1 MLAARLKRAAPE
13 ADIHTSVVAPDQGP
27 GWGAFSIVTG
37 TYNYWLVLLS
47 VAVAVFVS
55 YTALSLSARV
65 ARANGASSRIW
76 ATGGAIAMG
85 CGIWS
90 MHFIGMLAFRLPIPL
105 SYDIGITVAS
115 LMIAIA
121 VSGLALAIASRP
133 EVNFAR
139 LAAGAVAMGI
149 GISAMHYCG
158 MTAIQIA
165 PMIRYEPVLLAASVA
180 VAIAASF
187 VALWLFVYLRSG
199 RSVQMAIAR
208 IGAAFVMG
216 LAISGTH
223 YTGMAAS
230 RFARNAYCTG
240 AVGMDSVW
248 LATTV
253 GVVAFALLSI
263 TTILLVYDAHLE
275 SRTRRHNEQLEQANA
290 QLQHVATHDSLTG
303 LPNRLLLGDRLEQAI
318 ANGERHQ
325 RRFAVMVMDL
335 DRFKSINDS
344 LGHLS
349 GDELLKEAARRL
361 AARLRR
367 TDTLA
372 RLAGDEFVILIN
384 EITGLH
390 DAESIASGV
399 LTDIGRPVALAGLE
413 VHVSASIGI
422 SVYPDDGRDAETL
435 LQHADAAMYHA
446 KKNGRSG
453 FQFFTSTM
461 NTFARERLELE
472 NGLRRAVANNEFE
485 LHYQPKVDVESG
497 RVDSAEALIRWR
509 DPKRGLIAPS
519 GFIPVA
525 EETGLIVPIGEWV
538 LREAC
543 RQARAWQTTGVG
555 PIRIAVNLSAQ
566 QFRQKNLLDVV
577 RGALRESGLEPRFL
591 ELELTESAVMHDA
604 ETSIEILKRLSG
616 LGVRISVD
624 DFGTGYS
631 SLSYLR
637 RLPLDKL
644 KIDHSFIQEVTTSRD
659 DAQIVRAIVS
669 LAHSLHLKVIA
680 EGVETE
686 EQLDFLR
693 RLGCDQYQGYFCSK
707 PVPADAFARFLREGL
722 KNTREVLPGLSLN
735 DTMISRALRTK

>member
-1 MLAARLKRAAPE
+1 
-13 ADIHTSVVAPDQGP
+13 
-27 GWGAFSIVTG
+27 
-37 TYNYWLVLLS
+37 
-47 VAVAVFVS
+47 VFVS
-55 YTALSLSARV
+55 YTALSLSARM
-65 ARANGASSRIW
+65 ARASGPSTRIW
-76 ATGGAIAMG
+76 AAGGAVAMG

-90 MHFIGMLAFRLPIPL
+90 MHFIGMLAFTLPIPL
-105 SYDIGITVAS
+105 SYNVAVTVAS
-115 LMIAIA
+115 LLIAIA
-121 VSGLALAIASRP
+121 VSGFALAIASRP
-133 EVNFAR
+133 QVNVAR
-139 LAAGAVAMGI
+139 LAVGAVVMGM

-158 MTAIQIA
+158 MAAIQIV
-165 PMIRYEPVLLAASVA
+165 PMIRYEPGLLAASIA
-180 VAIAASF
+180 IAIAASF
-187 VALWLFVYLRSG
+187 VALWLFVHLRG

-216 LAISGTH
+216 LAISGMH

-230 RFARNAYCTG
+230 RFARNAFCTG
-240 AVGMDSVW
+240 TIGMNSVW

-253 GVVAFALLSI
+253 GVIAFALLSI

-290 QLQHVATHDSLTG
+290 QLQHVATHDALTG
-303 LPNRLLLGDRLEQAI
+303 LPNRLLLADRLEQAI
-318 ANGERHQ
+318 ANAERHQ

-372 RLAGDEFVILIN
+372 RLAGDEFVILIH

-390 DAESIASGV
+390 DAESIASSV
-399 LTDIGRPVALAGLE
+399 LADIGRPVALAGLE

-472 NGLRRAVANNEFE
+472 NGLRRAIANNEFE

-497 RVDSAEALIRWR
+497 HVDSAEALIRWR

-538 LREAC
+538 LRQAC

-555 PIRIAVNLSAQ
+555 QIRVAVNLSAQ
-566 QFRQKNLLDVV
+566 QFRQKNLLEVV
-577 RGALRESGLEPRFL
+577 RAALQESGLEPRFL

-604 ETSIEILKRLSG
+604 EASIEILKRLSG

>member
-1 MLAARLKRAAPE
+1 
-13 ADIHTSVVAPDQGP
+13 
-27 GWGAFSIVTG
+27 VTG

-55 YTALSLSARV
+55 FTALSLSARV
-65 ARANGASSRIW
+65 ARAGGGTVGRMW
-76 ATGGAIAMG
+76 AAGGAVAMG

-90 MHFIGMLAFRLPIPL
+90 MHFIGMLAFSLPIPL
-105 SYDIGITVAS
+105 SYDITITLAS
-115 LMIAIA
+115 
-121 VSGLALAIASRP
+121 LAIAICVSG
-133 EVNFAR
+133 FA
-139 LAAGAVAMGI
+139 LSIAGKPQVGLGKLTLGATVLGL

-158 MTAIQIA
+158 MAAIQIE
-165 PMIRYEPVLLAASVA
+165 PVIRYEPGLLTASVA
-180 VAIAASF
+180 IAIAASF
-187 VALWLFVYLRSG
+187 AALWLFIRLRSG
-199 RSVQMAIAR
+199 RSPQMVLAR
-208 IGAAFVMG
+208 VGAAFAMG

-223 YTGMAAS
+223 YTAMAAS
-230 RFARNAYCTG
+230 RFGSNSICTG
-240 AVGMDSVW
+240 SVGMNSIW

-253 GVVAFALLSI
+253 GVLAFALLSI

-275 SRTRRHNEQLEQANA
+275 SSTRRHNEQLEQANA

-303 LPNRLLLGDRLEQAI
+303 LPNRLLLNDRLEQAI
-318 ANGERHQ
+318 ANAERHK

-361 AARLRR
+361 TSRLRR

-372 RLAGDEFVILIN
+372 RLAGDEFVILLNAIG
-384 EITGLH
+384 GLH
-390 DAESIASGV
+390 DAESIASNV
-399 LTDIGRPVALAGLE
+399 LADIGRPVALAGLE
-413 VHVSASIGI
+413 VHISTSIGI

-472 NGLRRAVANNEFE
+472 NGLRRAIERNEFE
-485 LHYQPKVDVESG
+485 LHYQPKVDVETG

-525 EETGLIVPIGEWV
+525 EETGLIVPMGEWV
-538 LREAC
+538 LRDAC
-543 RQARAWQTTGVG
+543 RQARAWQTSGVG
-555 PIRIAVNLSAQ
+555 MIRVAVNLSAQ
-566 QFRQKNLLDVV
+566 QFRQKNLLETV
-577 RGALRESGLEPRFL
+577 RDALHSAGLEPRFL

-604 ETSIEILKRLSG
+604 ESSIEILKRLAG

-707 PVPADAFARFLREGL
+707 PLPPDAFARFLRERL
-722 KNTREVLPGLSLN
+722 KNTREALPGLSLN